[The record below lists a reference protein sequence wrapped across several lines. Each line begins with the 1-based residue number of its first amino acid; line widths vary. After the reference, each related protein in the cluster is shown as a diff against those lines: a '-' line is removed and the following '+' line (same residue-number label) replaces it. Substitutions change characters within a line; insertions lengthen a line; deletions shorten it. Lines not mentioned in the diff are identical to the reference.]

1 MVQINSYYNSIKV
14 EYPITDTNYPLCN
27 TTQYEEAINQTEQV
41 QEILARSHKLD
52 LEKDAV

>member
-1 MVQINSYYNSIKV
+1 MVQINSYYNSIKL
-14 EYPITDTNYPLCN
+14 EYPITQRNYPLCN
-27 TTQYEEAINQTEQV
+27 TTHHEAAINQAEQV